1 MLEFMVGK
9 IDNFY
14 DLFRRRILL
23 DVDVIKEVFV
33 KRRIV

>member
-14 DLFRRRILL
+14 DLFGRRILL
-23 DVDVIKEVFV
+23 DVDVIKEVFI
-33 KRRIV
+33 K